1 MFEGEVIAKAIDN
14 VAKAI
19 NKKNVPDKII
29 QSLNK
34 IIDMYWPVEYKDWEE
49 LENPDNHIFHQ
60 FNDVKNWLVSQKE
73 ANEEDNDGTRVV

>member
-49 LENPDNHIFHQ
+49 LENPDSHIFHQ

-73 ANEEDNDGTRVV
+73 ANKEDNNGTRVV

>member
-1 MFEGEVIAKAIDN
+1 MFEGETIAKAIDR
-14 VAKAI
+14 VAEAI
-19 NKKNVPDKII
+19 KNKNLPDKII
-29 QSLNK
+29 QSLDK

-73 ANEEDNDGTRVV
+73 ANKEEKNGTGMV